1 MKFFGIAV
9 LLLVPF
15 CAFAQQQKPSE
26 PYAETKEFAEA
37 IQRSVDEYANTLKLE
52 DWQVFYVD
60 SILVHN
66 YTEMNNEMEALNKAK
81 VSKSNYYEDIRDKWD
96 EATYNAFHAVL
107 DDNQWNKYLK
117 TGAGREKKDR
127 DKRAAKRNK

>member
-1 MKFFGIAV
+1 MKFFGLAV
-9 LLLVPF
+9 LLLLPF
-15 CAFAQQQKPSE
+15 CAFAQQQKADV

-37 IQRSVDEYANTLKLE
+37 IQKSVDEYANSLKLE

-66 YTEMNNEMEALNKAK
+66 YTEMNTEMEALNKAK
-81 VSKSNYYEDIRDKWD
+81 VTKSNYYDDIKDKWD
-96 EATYNAFHAVL
+96 EATYNAFYKIL
-107 DDNQWNKYLK
+107 DEAQWTKYLK
-117 TGAGREKKDR
+117 SGASRDKKDR